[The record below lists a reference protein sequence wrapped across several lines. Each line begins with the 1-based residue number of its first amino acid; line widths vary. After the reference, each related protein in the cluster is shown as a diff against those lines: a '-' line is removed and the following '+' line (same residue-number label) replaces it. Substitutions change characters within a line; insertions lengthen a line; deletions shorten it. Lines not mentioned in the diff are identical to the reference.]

1 MKNDKYAA
9 LFESRRAF
17 LIGLAYRIL
26 GSLADAEDAVQDTY
40 IKWLHADRHS
50 ILNPAAWLTTVC
62 TRRCLDLLRAAQ
74 QARVDYVGI
83 WLPEPIQTAAA
94 KTPEQT
100 LELSSSL
107 STAFMLLLE
116 RLTPRERAAYLLHD
130 IFDLPYADLAMT
142 LGGEETACRKLVS
155 RAREKVGRPEE
166 RNTQPTERQEALLIA
181 FRTAVETADIEPLS
195 TLLSEDVKLSA
206 DGGGKVPANLAELV
220 GKRDVLE
227 FIGGKLP
234 VFWRAYLWQHALING
249 VPGALLSE
257 QGRITASVSLSLNAE
272 GRLAQVFIVRNPS
285 KLSQLDRLWTMP
297 LR

>member
-107 STAFMLLLE
+107 PTAFMLLLE

-181 FRTAVETADIEPLS
+181 FKTAVEMADIEPLS

-285 KLSQLDRLWTMP
+285 KLSQLDRLRTMP

>member
-9 LFESRRAF
+9 LFESRRSF

-83 WLPEPIQTAAA
+83 WLPEPIQTAVA

-100 LELSSSL
+100 LELASSL

-130 IFDLPYADLAMT
+130 IFDLPYADLATT

-181 FRTAVETADIEPLS
+181 FKTAVETADIEPLS

>member
-181 FRTAVETADIEPLS
+181 FKTAVEMADIEPLS

-285 KLSQLDRLWTMP
+285 KLSQLDRLRTMP

>member
-9 LFESRRAF
+9 LFESRRSF

-83 WLPEPIQTAAA
+83 WLPEPIQTAVA

-100 LELSSSL
+100 LELASSL

-130 IFDLPYADLAMT
+130 IFDLPYADLATT

-166 RNTQPTERQEALLIA
+166 RKTQPTERQEALLIA
-181 FRTAVETADIEPLS
+181 FKTAVETADIEPLS

-220 GKRDVLE
+220 GKREVLE

-272 GRLAQVFIVRNPS
+272 GRLTQVFIVRNPS

>member
-9 LFESRRAF
+9 LFESRRSF

-83 WLPEPIQTAAA
+83 WLPEPIQTAVAE
-94 KTPEQT
+94 TPEQM

-155 RAREKVGRPEE
+155 RARTKVGNPEE
-166 RNTQPTERQEALLIA
+166 RNTQPTERQKALLIA
-181 FRTAVETADIEPLS
+181 FKTAVETADIEPLS

-257 QGRITASVSLSLNAE
+257 QGRITASVSLNLNAE

>member
-9 LFESRRAF
+9 LFESRRSF

-130 IFDLPYADLAMT
+130 IFDLPYADLATT

-155 RAREKVGRPEE
+155 RARKSWPPGGAQHPAHRAAGGIAYRFQNGGGNGRY
-166 RNTQPTERQEALLIA
+166 
-181 FRTAVETADIEPLS
+181 RTAFD
-195 TLLSEDVKLSA
+195 
-206 DGGGKVPANLAELV
+206 
-220 GKRDVLE
+220 
-227 FIGGKLP
+227 P
-234 VFWRAYLWQHALING
+234 V
-249 VPGALLSE
+249 
-257 QGRITASVSLSLNAE
+257 
-272 GRLAQVFIVRNPS
+272 VR
-285 KLSQLDRLWTMP
+285 R
-297 LR
+297 R

>member
-9 LFESRRAF
+9 LFESRRSF

-83 WLPEPIQTAAA
+83 WLPEPIQTAVA

-100 LELSSSL
+100 LELASSL

-130 IFDLPYADLAMT
+130 IFDLPYADLATT

-166 RNTQPTERQEALLIA
+166 RKTQPTERQEALLIA
-181 FRTAVETADIEPLS
+181 FKTAVETADIEPLS

-220 GKRDVLE
+220 GKREVLE

-272 GRLAQVFIVRNPS
+272 GRLAPVFIVRNPS

>member
-181 FRTAVETADIEPLS
+181 FKTAVETADIEPLS

-220 GKRDVLE
+220 GKREVLE

>member
-9 LFESRRAF
+9 LFESRRPL

-40 IKWLHADRHS
+40 IKWLNADRHS

-83 WLPEPIQTAAA
+83 WLPEPIQTAVA

-155 RAREKVGRPEE
+155 RAREKVGRPEG
-166 RNTQPTERQEALLIA
+166 RKTQPTERQEALLIA
-181 FRTAVETADIEPLS
+181 FKTAVETADIEPLS

>member
-9 LFESRRAF
+9 LFESRRSF

-40 IKWLHADRHS
+40 IKWLNADRHS

-83 WLPEPIQTAAA
+83 WLPEPIQTAVA

-166 RNTQPTERQEALLIA
+166 RKTQPTERQEALLIA
-181 FRTAVETADIEPLS
+181 FKTAVETADIEPLS

>member
-181 FRTAVETADIEPLS
+181 FKTAVEMADIEPLS

>member
-9 LFESRRAF
+9 LFESRRSF

-83 WLPEPIQTAAA
+83 WLPEPIQTAVA

-100 LELSSSL
+100 LELASSL

-130 IFDLPYADLAMT
+130 IFDLPYADLATT

-181 FRTAVETADIEPLS
+181 FKTAVETADIEPLS

-257 QGRITASVSLSLNAE
+257 QGRITASVSLNLNAE

>member
-9 LFESRRAF
+9 LFESRRSF

-83 WLPEPIQTAAA
+83 WLPEPIQTAVAE
-94 KTPEQT
+94 TPEQM

-155 RAREKVGRPEE
+155 RARTKVGHPEE
-166 RNTQPTERQEALLIA
+166 RNTQPTERQKALLIA
-181 FRTAVETADIEPLS
+181 FKTAVETADIEPLS

-257 QGRITASVSLSLNAE
+257 QGRITASVSLNLNAE

>member
-9 LFESRRAF
+9 LFESRRSF

-83 WLPEPIQTAAA
+83 WLPEPIQTAVA

-100 LELSSSL
+100 LELASSL

-130 IFDLPYADLAMT
+130 IFDLPYADLATT

-166 RNTQPTERQEALLIA
+166 RKTQPTERQEALLIA
-181 FRTAVETADIEPLS
+181 FKTAVETADIEPLS

-285 KLSQLDRLWTMP
+285 KLSQLDRLRTMP

>member
-9 LFESRRAF
+9 LFESRRSF

-155 RAREKVGRPEE
+155 CAREKVGRPEE

-181 FRTAVETADIEPLS
+181 FKTAVETADIEPLS

>member
-9 LFESRRAF
+9 LFESRRSF

-83 WLPEPIQTAAA
+83 WLPEPIQTAVA

-100 LELSSSL
+100 LELASSL

-130 IFDLPYADLAMT
+130 IFDLPYADLATT

-155 RAREKVGRPEE
+155 RAREKVGRPGE
-166 RNTQPTERQEALLIA
+166 RKTQPTERQEALLIA
-181 FRTAVETADIEPLS
+181 FKTAVETADIEPLS

>member
-1 MKNDKYAA
+1 M
-9 LFESRRAF
+9 
-17 LIGLAYRIL
+17 
-26 GSLADAEDAVQDTY
+26 
-40 IKWLHADRHS
+40 
-50 ILNPAAWLTTVC
+50 
-62 TRRCLDLLRAAQ
+62 
-74 QARVDYVGI
+74 
-83 WLPEPIQTAAA
+83 
-94 KTPEQT
+94 
-100 LELSSSL
+100 
-107 STAFMLLLE
+107 
-116 RLTPRERAAYLLHD
+116 LHD
-130 IFDLPYADLAMT
+130 IFDLPYADLATT

-166 RNTQPTERQEALLIA
+166 RKTQPTERQEALLIA
-181 FRTAVETADIEPLS
+181 FKTAVETADIEPLS

-220 GKRDVLE
+220 GKREVLE

>member
-9 LFESRRAF
+9 LFESRRSF

-83 WLPEPIQTAAA
+83 WLPEPIQTAVA

-100 LELSSSL
+100 LELASSL

-130 IFDLPYADLAMT
+130 IFDLPYADLATT

-166 RNTQPTERQEALLIA
+166 RKTQPTERQEALLIA
-181 FRTAVETADIEPLS
+181 FKTAVETADIEPLS

-272 GRLAQVFIVRNPS
+272 GRLTQVFIVRNPS

>member
-9 LFESRRAF
+9 LFESRRPF

-40 IKWLHADRHS
+40 IKWLNADRHS

-83 WLPEPIQTAAA
+83 WLPEPIQTAVA

-155 RAREKVGRPEE
+155 RAREKLAAQRSVKPSPQSGRKPCLSLSK
-166 RNTQPTERQEALLIA
+166 RRWKRQISNRFRPCCPKTLSSV
-181 FRTAVETADIEPLS
+181 RTAAAKCPPTWLNSSANVTCS
-195 TLLSEDVKLSA
+195 NLSA
-206 DGGGKVPANLAELV
+206 VNCPYFGEPISGNTRSSMACQAPCYPNKA
-220 GKRDVLE
+220 VLRR
-227 FIGGKLP
+227 L
-234 VFWRAYLWQHALING
+234 
-249 VPGALLSE
+249 
-257 QGRITASVSLSLNAE
+257 SVSA
-272 GRLAQVFIVRNPS
+272 
-285 KLSQLDRLWTMP
+285 
-297 LR
+297 

>member
-181 FRTAVETADIEPLS
+181 FKTAVETADIEPLS

>member
-1 MKNDKYAA
+1 
-9 LFESRRAF
+9 
-17 LIGLAYRIL
+17 
-26 GSLADAEDAVQDTY
+26 
-40 IKWLHADRHS
+40 
-50 ILNPAAWLTTVC
+50 
-62 TRRCLDLLRAAQ
+62 
-74 QARVDYVGI
+74 
-83 WLPEPIQTAAA
+83 
-94 KTPEQT
+94 
-100 LELSSSL
+100 
-107 STAFMLLLE
+107 
-116 RLTPRERAAYLLHD
+116 
-130 IFDLPYADLAMT
+130 
-142 LGGEETACRKLVS
+142 
-155 RAREKVGRPEE
+155 RPEE
-166 RNTQPTERQEALLIA
+166 RKTQPTERQEALLIA
-181 FRTAVETADIEPLS
+181 FKTAVETADIEPLS

>member
-9 LFESRRAF
+9 LFESRRPF

-83 WLPEPIQTAAA
+83 WLPEPIQTAVA

-100 LELSSSL
+100 LELASSL

-130 IFDLPYADLAMT
+130 IFDLPYADLATT

-166 RNTQPTERQEALLIA
+166 RKTQPTERQEALLIA
-181 FRTAVETADIEPLS
+181 FKTAVETADIEPLL

-206 DGGGKVPANLAELV
+206 DGGGKVPANLAELI

-234 VFWRAYLWQHALING
+234 MFWQTYVWQHALING

-257 QGRITASVSLSLNAE
+257 QGRITASASLSLNAE